1 MRHIDAAKDETQATK
16 LPMKRRLV
24 FVATEDWWLWL
35 HWTGLLKAARAAG
48 YDITVV
54 TRASKHEERIR
65 ELGFDFLDMDFGRG
79 RQSPTVNLR
88 TFYRL
93 YAIYRRIRP
102 DLVHHVALQP
112 TVFGSAAAALAGIP
126 AIVNTIAGMG
136 HVLASENL
144 RSRLLKSVLFPV
156 LGWVSRRSHMIV
168 QNSDDA
174 EIFTKHLDVKID
186 HVTVIRGVGV
196 DLQRFKPTP
205 EPGGPIRV
213 AMVSRLLW
221 AKGVGE
227 FIEAASSVRKF
238 RKNIVFTLVGVPDD
252 GNPGAVPHHQVK
264 AWVAADLVDWWGF
277 LEDITE
283 VWSRSH
289 IAVLPSWYRE
299 GLPTSLLEAAA
310 CGRPIITTN
319 MPGCREVVRHGENGL
334 LVPPRNSQALTST
347 IVALADD
354 PVRRA
359 AMGTASRS
367 LVEKEFGA
375 PRIYKETLSVYER
388 VFA

>member
-1 MRHIDAAKDETQATK
+1 
-16 LPMKRRLV
+16 MKRRLA

-35 HWTGLLKAARAAG
+35 HWVGLLKAARTAG
-48 YDITVV
+48 YDVTVV
-54 TRASKHEERIR
+54 ARASEYGERIR

-79 RQSPTVNLR
+79 RLSPTVNLR

-112 TVFGSAAAALAGIP
+112 TVFGSAAATLAGIP

-144 RSRLLKSVLFPV
+144 RSRLLKSVLFPM

-174 EIFTKHLDVKID
+174 EIFTKRLDVKID

-252 GNPGAVPHHQVK
+252 GNPGAVSHHQVK

-277 LEDITE
+277 LEDVTE

-310 CGRPIITTN
+310 CGRPIITTD

>member
-1 MRHIDAAKDETQATK
+1 MHIDAAK

-24 FVATEDWWLWL
+24 FAATEDWWLWL
-35 HWTGLLKAARAAG
+35 HWAGLLKAAHAAG

-54 TRASKHEERIR
+54 TRANEHEERIR
-65 ELGFDFLDMDFGRG
+65 DLGFDFLDMDFGRG
-79 RQSPTVNLR
+79 RLSPTANLR
-88 TFYRL
+88 TLRRL

-112 TVFGSAAAALAGIP
+112 TVFGSVAAALAGIP
-126 AIVNTIAGMG
+126 AVVNTITGMG
-136 HVLASENL
+136 HILASGDL
-144 RSRLLKSVLFPV
+144 RSRLLKSVLLPT
-156 LGWVSRRSHMIV
+156 LGWISRRSHMIV

-174 EIFTKHLDVKID
+174 EIFTRHLDVKID

-221 AKGVGE
+221 TKGVGE
-227 FIEAASSVRKF
+227 FIEAASSVRKS
-238 RKNIVFTLVGVPDD
+238 RKNIVFTLVGVSDD
-252 GNPGAVPHHQVK
+252 DNPSAVPHHRVK

-277 LEDITE
+277 REDITE

-289 IAVLPSWYRE
+289 IAVLPSYYRE

-310 CGRPIITTN
+310 CGRPIITTD

-334 LVPPRNSQALTST
+334 LVPVHNSQALTNA
-347 IVALADD
+347 IVTLADD
-354 PVRRA
+354 PARRA

-375 PRIYKETLSVYER
+375 SRIYKETLSVYER
-388 VFA
+388 AFA